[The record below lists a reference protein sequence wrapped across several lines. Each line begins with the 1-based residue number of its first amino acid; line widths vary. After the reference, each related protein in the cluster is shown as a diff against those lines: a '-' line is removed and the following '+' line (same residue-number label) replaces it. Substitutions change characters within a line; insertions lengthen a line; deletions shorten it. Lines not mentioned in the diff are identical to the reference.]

1 MCTSRGRSEQ
11 LATSS
16 QRSANP
22 PALSSRS
29 WPTHRRL
36 KTECGALSA
45 DDLNRSLIHFH
56 VLACGVGPGVILRH
70 AIAHQRLPDILI
82 AIDLQRCLHSFQQG
96 FAGVRLEFEAC
107 ALQGMRIELLDGIV
121 ESPYRAHNR
130 HGAIA

>member
-1 MCTSRGRSEQ
+1 MCTSRGRSDQ

-36 KTECGALSA
+36 KTECGVLSA
-45 DDLNRSLIHFH
+45 DDLNRSLIHLH

-70 AIAHQRLPDILI
+70 TVAHQGLPDVLI
-82 AIDLQRCLHSFQQG
+82 AIDLQRSLHGFQQH
-96 FAGVRLEFEAC
+96 FAGVWLELEPC
-107 ALQGMRIELLDGIV
+107 AFQGMRIELLDGIV
-121 ESPYRAHNR
+121 ESPYRAH
-130 HGAIA
+130 